1 MPVPDKGI
9 VSVGSDAL
17 DAMVTLP
24 VALPAACGANATLNV
39 MLAQI
44 AFALNRPD
52 LADAVRAFLT
62 NYV

>member
-39 MLAQI
+39 ML
-44 AFALNRPD
+44 
-52 LADAVRAFLT
+52 
-62 NYV
+62 